1 MSLCQ
6 RIGQIVDAEKLERP
20 TCFIGHADTGEK
32 PEVLDRISIIVRHLK
47 AAGIDTLFDRDG
59 DHGGLPIGEDID
71 NYMEKGIKTA
81 DYVIMFFTPV
91 CITRANALFSG
102 LKIEI
107 TNLLERLN
115 RKNSTNCFIPIVLE
129 GTPETSIPA
138 KLRNF
143 LAISQD
149 PKEGPELRTQSCMLE
164 LLKLMR
170 DRIYKN
176 APSIIDCIKIPER
189 NMSVLTSFKY
199 TEIEKGNSVASSSS
213 SSRGETPMNRAD
225 TDPFQEVDLGYDVQE
240 SMPSS
245 RRGST
250 PMHREHTNPYH
261 EPELGDDLQE
271 SMLCGRLP
279 SINVDANKPEQK
291 NASRDVSREL
301 SMKVAK
307 AETGTFSP
315 STSAILTDMEIE
327 KASMGVS
334 MEFSSK
340 STQSATDT
348 FLLSSSAILTDSGID
363 PAADELSLSSTDDD
377 EEEKEK

>member
-1 MSLCQ
+1 
-6 RIGQIVDAEKLERP
+6 
-20 TCFIGHADTGEK
+20 
-32 PEVLDRISIIVRHLK
+32 
-47 AAGIDTLFDRDG
+47 
-59 DHGGLPIGEDID
+59 
-71 NYMEKGIKTA
+71 
-81 DYVIMFFTPV
+81 
-91 CITRANALFSG
+91 
-102 LKIEI
+102 
-107 TNLLERLN
+107 
-115 RKNSTNCFIPIVLE
+115 
-129 GTPETSIPA
+129 
-138 KLRNF
+138 
-143 LAISQD
+143 
-149 PKEGPELRTQSCMLE
+149 
-164 LLKLMR
+164 MR